1 MNCFVCITFTFVI
14 IIGAQGL
21 TEQQTEKLNQVSKE
35 CRTLTGVSQ
44 ETITNARNGNFE
56 DDPKLKLQ
64 ILCVGKKV
72 GIMTKS
78 GQVDEN
84 VLKSKLRKVS
94 DNDEEVD
101 KIYHKCAIKKQA
113 PEETAFETI
122 KCVMKNKPKFSAT
135 ILVWSGSEVGV
146 HSSKMKFLVC
156 LLFVIVA
163 VNALTQDQK
172 EKLDKISKE
181 CKNQSGVSQELI
193 DKARTG
199 ELTNDPKL
207 KAQIYCVSK
216 KTGLAT
222 EAGEI
227 NMDNLKTKLKKVAAN
242 DDEVNKIIQKCV
254 VKKPTPEET
263 AFEVYKCLHANK
275 PNFSVVD

>member
-1 MNCFVCITFTFVI
+1 
-14 IIGAQGL
+14 
-21 TEQQTEKLNQVSKE
+21 
-35 CRTLTGVSQ
+35 
-44 ETITNARNGNFE
+44 
-56 DDPKLKLQ
+56 
-64 ILCVGKKV
+64 
-72 GIMTKS
+72 
-78 GQVDEN
+78 
-84 VLKSKLRKVS
+84 
-94 DNDEEVD
+94 
-101 KIYHKCAIKKQA
+101 
-113 PEETAFETI
+113 
-122 KCVMKNKPKFSAT
+122 
-135 ILVWSGSEVGV
+135 
-146 HSSKMKFLVC
+146 MKFLVC

-163 VNALTQDQK
+163 ANALTKEQK

-199 ELTNDPKL
+199 ELINDPKL

-216 KTGLAT
+216 KAGLAT